1 VTVVAD
7 TSVLLSLTLL
17 RQEGLLGKL
26 FAKTLAPLEV
36 EREFQRLAAED
47 TRFAGL
53 EFPAFVEIQKADRPV
68 NLPSAAIRL
77 HAGEVSALILARS
90 VRADFLLM
98 DERAGRAVAAEMG
111 QKTIGVLGLLI
122 ESKRRGLVASLE
134 PLLDR
139 LQREGGFWIAPQLR
153 QFVLSASLES
163 N

>member
-26 FAKTLAPLEV
+26 FAKTLASLEV

-77 HAGEVSALILARS
+77 HAGEVSALILAR
-90 VRADFLLM
+90 
-98 DERAGRAVAAEMG
+98 
-111 QKTIGVLGLLI
+111 
-122 ESKRRGLVASLE
+122 
-134 PLLDR
+134 
-139 LQREGGFWIAPQLR
+139 
-153 QFVLSASLES
+153 
-163 N
+163 

>member
-1 VTVVAD
+1 
-7 TSVLLSLTLL
+7 
-17 RQEGLLGKL
+17 
-26 FAKTLAPLEV
+26 
-36 EREFQRLAAED
+36 
-47 TRFAGL
+47 
-53 EFPAFVEIQKADRPV
+53 
-68 NLPSAAIRL
+68 
-77 HAGEVSALILARS
+77 
-90 VRADFLLM
+90 
-98 DERAGRAVAAEMG
+98 MG